1 MIDWFVTTV
10 GSGSLL
16 LAVPIAVL
24 AGLVSFF
31 SPCCLPL
38 LPGYLSYMTGVG
50 VQDLDSAR
58 RSRMFLGSV
67 LFVLGF
73 SVVFVTGGL
82 LFGSIGARL
91 SAHQRP
97 ISIVMGSIVI
107 LLGLAF
113 MGFIPIAQR
122 EFRIHAVPAVGLGVA
137 PLLGALFAFGWIPC
151 IGPTLGTVLTL
162 ANTEG
167 TAARGAFLSFTYSLG
182 LGIPFVLA
190 ALGFSRFMRALTWF
204 KRHQRA
210 VNVAGGVMLVTVG
223 VLLVTGAYDAL
234 VLDLRSNFGTGTS
247 PI

>member
-1 MIDWFVTTV
+1 VTDWFVSTV
-10 GSGSLL
+10 DSGSLL

-31 SPCCLPL
+31 SPCVVPL

-50 VQDLDSAR
+50 VQDLDSAK
-58 RSRMFLGSV
+58 RSRMLIGST

-73 SVVFVTGGL
+73 SVIFVSGGL

-91 SAHQRP
+91 STHQRP
-97 ISIVMGSIVI
+97 ISIVMGAIVI

-113 MGFIPIAQR
+113 MGFIPIFQR

-137 PLLGALFAFGWIPC
+137 PLLGALFGLGWLPC
-151 IGPTLGTVLTL
+151 IGPTLATVLTL
-162 ANTEG
+162 ANNEG
-167 TAARGAFLSFTYSLG
+167 TAPRGAFLTFTYCLG

-190 ALGFSRFMRALTWF
+190 ALAFDRFMRALSWF

-210 VNVAGGVMLVTVG
+210 VNVAGGAMLVAVG
-223 VLLVTGAYDAL
+223 VLLITGWYDSL
-234 VLDLRSNFGTGTS
+234 VLDLRHSFGTGTS
-247 PI
+247 SI

>member
-10 GSGSLL
+10 DSGSLL

-50 VQDLDSAR
+50 VQDLDSAK
-58 RSRMFLGSV
+58 RSRMLVGSV

-113 MGFIPIAQR
+113 MGFIPVFQR

-182 LGIPFVLA
+182 LGVPFVLA
-190 ALGFSRFMRALTWF
+190 ALGFSRFMRALRWF
-204 KRHQRA
+204 RHHQRG
-210 VNVAGGVMLVTVG
+210 VNVAGGLMLVAVG
-223 VLLVTGAYDAL
+223 VLLVSGLYDSL
-234 VLDLRSNFGTGTS
+234 VLELRSSFGTGTS